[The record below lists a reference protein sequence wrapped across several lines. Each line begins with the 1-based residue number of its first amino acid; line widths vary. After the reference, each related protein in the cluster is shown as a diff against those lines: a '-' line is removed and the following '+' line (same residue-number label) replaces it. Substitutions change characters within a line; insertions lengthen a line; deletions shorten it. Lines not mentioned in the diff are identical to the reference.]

1 MRDMLKSKSQPPDE
15 NADEG
20 FLSRWSR
27 RKHAQRSDSLETTQE
42 EDPQLL
48 AEQEEPAPCDENMP
62 AIETLTEDSDYSGFL
77 SPNVSE
83 ELRSLALRKLF
94 HSTAFNVCDELD
106 DYAEDFTS
114 FAKLGNIITAD
125 MKYQLEEAGKKLEQR
140 LSDTVEADDLPE
152 GDEQTSIAGN
162 SMEEPLAGGDSDD
175 DERLEA
181 GDS

>member
-1 MRDMLKSKSQPPDE
+1 MLKTKLQSLDE
-15 NADEG
+15 SGDED

-27 RKHAQRSDSLETTQE
+27 RKHAQRIDSLEAAE
-42 EDPQLL
+42 EKEPQVL
-48 AEQEEPAPCDENMP
+48 AEQDEQLLCDEDMP
-62 AIETLTEDSDYSGFL
+62 AIETLTEESDYTGFL

-125 MKYQLEEAGKKLEQR
+125 MKYQLEEARKKLEQQ
-140 LSDTVEADDLPE
+140 LSDTAETDDLPE
-152 GDEQTSIAGN
+152 SDEQASVADS
-162 SMEEPLAGGDSDD
+162 SMEESPGELDPDN
-175 DERLEA
+175 DELVED
-181 GDS
+181 G